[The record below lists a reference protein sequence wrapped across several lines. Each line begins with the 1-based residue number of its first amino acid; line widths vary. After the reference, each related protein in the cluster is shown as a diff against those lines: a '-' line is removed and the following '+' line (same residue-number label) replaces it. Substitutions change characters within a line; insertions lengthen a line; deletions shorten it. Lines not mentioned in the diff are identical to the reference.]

1 MMLFQQKS
9 TAIFSCTLFGC
20 FFTNVVKRN
29 VKWSIV
35 FLPRRFI
42 MPKRP
47 RSHEIEEFSRGR
59 LRDLFGRL
67 GWVVWDLH
75 PDYGEDLL
83 VRIFTNGAATHYSF
97 FVQAKATDHIDR

>member
-1 MMLFQQKS
+1 
-9 TAIFSCTLFGC
+9 
-20 FFTNVVKRN
+20 
-29 VKWSIV
+29 
-35 FLPRRFI
+35 

-75 PDYGEDLL
+75 PDYGEALL
-83 VRIFTNGAATHYSF
+83 VRIFTNGAATPYSF
-97 FVQAKATDHIDR
+97 FVQAKATDHINRYMDKEGTCLNFPNRLFDR

>member
-1 MMLFQQKS
+1 LERVALFSERKDTVIIAAS
-9 TAIFSCTLFGC
+9 
-20 FFTNVVKRN
+20 
-29 VKWSIV
+29 
-35 FLPRRFI
+35 FLYLREVY

>member
-1 MMLFQQKS
+1 
-9 TAIFSCTLFGC
+9 
-20 FFTNVVKRN
+20 
-29 VKWSIV
+29 
-35 FLPRRFI
+35 

>member
-1 MMLFQQKS
+1 
-9 TAIFSCTLFGC
+9 
-20 FFTNVVKRN
+20 
-29 VKWSIV
+29 
-35 FLPRRFI
+35 

-97 FVQAKATDHIDR
+97 FVQAKATDHIDRYQEEEFAHAVENQYVPADVDIYEDSDDGF